1 MIDVSSVSTTS
12 ELQKKFDK
20 YGVETYQFGKNQ
32 RIAVNSRMSISGAYK
47 LVGNFVYAQMPVL
60 KLNANV
66 SDDDFGEQ
74 EAILDITGKNASVTG
89 IRFDGN
95 DANQKFE
102 RGDGYHNF
110 LHLLNTTG
118 FSSDLVY
125 VENSLGDGLRA
136 KNANDTDIT
145 RFRVSNCGH
154 DGIFIEESTG
164 VSVSGS
170 IFYIRTNCGTRFRA
184 CKNAQF
190 YNNWVENKIHTGI
203 STGPG
208 VQLENSKT
216 STTASGYDI
225 FNNYIKN
232 TDGPGMWIIGTYA
245 QAVNAATD
253 LNVYQ
258 NTFEGC
264 GQGGHYKNCSST
276 GAICIDGWNG
286 DITKNLFTGC
296 RSGVTVGPWIS
307 IKPAGSG
314 YKVNVKN
321 NMFSGCVAGKQVY
334 DTAGTGIDKTSKVT
348 TTVIC
353 SNNMFYK
360 NKKDYYTTGET
371 SQVDPKLTLDGLL
384 YMIGSSSGAYGK
396 GIGASKVLNTYEA
409 TGEGEESD
417 TNEDNNTGGDDT
429 GDVVM
434 MVKIQ
439 NAKTYL
445 SDLPDGA
452 QIYK

>member
-95 DANQKFE
+95 DANQKFL

-232 TDGPGMWIIGTYA
+232 TNGPGMWIIGTYA
-245 QAVNAATD
+245 QSVNAATD

-429 GDVVM
+429 GDIVM